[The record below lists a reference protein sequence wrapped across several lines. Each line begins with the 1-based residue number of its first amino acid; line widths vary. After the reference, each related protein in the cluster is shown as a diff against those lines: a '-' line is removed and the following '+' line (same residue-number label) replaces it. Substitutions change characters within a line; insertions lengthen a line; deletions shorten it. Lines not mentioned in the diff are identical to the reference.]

1 MSTSTNDIAVRLQ
14 VVNGNVSGVVKSS
27 LDKPM
32 NVNTSQLPLIYSRWD
47 NNLYE
52 YGSMSVT
59 FHYFEVV
66 VLVNAIAQDTY
77 PAHMKS
83 MRQIADSI
91 RDVYAARLHLNDDA
105 GVSMT
110 NIAVCEISDARNGP
124 PEQVGDTAYSTVR
137 CTLAVK
143 NISEVTVSG

>member
-1 MSTSTNDIAVRLQ
+1 MTTSTQDVAVRLQ

-27 LDKPM
+27 LDKPL

-47 NNLYE
+47 NNTYE
-52 YGSMSVT
+52 YGSMSIA
-59 FHYFEVV
+59 FHYFEIV

-105 GVSMT
+105 GAAML
-110 NIAVCEISDARNGP
+110 NIAVCEISDARNGE
-124 PEQVGDTAYSTVR
+124 PEMVGDTTYSTVR

-143 NISEVTVSG
+143 NISEVTIGG